1 MVAAETKLFMHASS
15 EISKMFLQV
24 VADGIGILG
33 SALRKFSLQMVA
45 DENGNFRS
53 VLRKNQKNNSA
64 QVGQNFEN
72 QLPDNLSGIKNSLP
86 TKLVGS
92 TKSNSCPGWAEVK
105 NHFAAIC
112 TEVDKTT
119 STHVVS
125 KLDLRKNKAPTFH
138 G

>member
-53 VLRKNQKNNSA
+53 VLRKKSKKILTKLDRIFKINFPTTCREYKTHFQPSWLEVQNPTSA
-64 QVGQNFEN
+64 QPGQK
-72 QLPDNLSGIKNSLP
+72 LKSLLRNLSRSENS
-86 TKLVGS
+86 
-92 TKSNSCPGWAEVK
+92 
-105 NHFAAIC
+105 
-112 TEVDKTT
+112 T
-119 STHVVS
+119 STQVV
-125 KLDLRKNKAPTFH
+125 
-138 G
+138 